1 MSAFVRSQLD
11 GATTVPG
18 PAPGW
23 LVELRQVARQGF
35 EATGVPG
42 PRDEAWKYTQLKA
55 LQGRTPTVGDP
66 DAAQRPIDL
75 EKMLLEG
82 LTGPRLVFLNGTF
95 RPEMSRLD
103 ALPAG
108 VDLRPL
114 SSVLGSD
121 PETARMTFAS
131 SEDEHGVGL
140 VQLNTALAAD
150 GVWLKIAAGTVAE
163 QPIHLVFAGADT
175 GADLAWHLRHTITL
189 APGASATVIEQHVG
203 ESAAAQL
210 SNVVE
215 SLRLGAGAALRHL
228 RLQESPLSATL
239 VSRSTVQLDAD
250 AVFESVA
257 LELGAGLS
265 RRDMRVRLEGAGAR
279 LDARGAT
286 ALRGRQHTDAH
297 YEVRHIAR
305 DTSCDIRWRGIAD
318 ERARAV
324 FGGTIV
330 VEVGADGSDAKLSNK
345 NLLLSPHAEIDTRP
359 VLEIFADEVKAAH
372 GATVGRLDDNALF
385 YLRSRGVPEVQARTM
400 LTYAFCADALAAVE
414 PESLRAQLGARLAAH
429 LPQQHEVDA

>member
-1 MSAFVRSQLD
+1 
-11 GATTVPG
+11 
-18 PAPGW
+18 
-23 LVELRQVARQGF
+23 
-35 EATGVPG
+35 
-42 PRDEAWKYTQLKA
+42 
-55 LQGRTPTVGDP
+55 
-66 DAAQRPIDL
+66 
-75 EKMLLEG
+75 
-82 LTGPRLVFLNGTF
+82 
-95 RPEMSRLD
+95 
-103 ALPAG
+103 
-108 VDLRPL
+108 
-114 SSVLGSD
+114 
-121 PETARMTFAS
+121 
-131 SEDEHGVGL
+131 
-140 VQLNTALAAD
+140 
-150 GVWLKIAAGTVAE
+150 
-163 QPIHLVFAGADT
+163 
-175 GADLAWHLRHTITL
+175 
-189 APGASATVIEQHVG
+189 
-203 ESAAAQL
+203 
-210 SNVVE
+210 
-215 SLRLGAGAALRHL
+215 
-228 RLQESPLSATL
+228 
-239 VSRSTVQLDAD
+239 
-250 AVFESVA
+250 
-257 LELGAGLS
+257 
-265 RRDMRVRLEGAGAR
+265 